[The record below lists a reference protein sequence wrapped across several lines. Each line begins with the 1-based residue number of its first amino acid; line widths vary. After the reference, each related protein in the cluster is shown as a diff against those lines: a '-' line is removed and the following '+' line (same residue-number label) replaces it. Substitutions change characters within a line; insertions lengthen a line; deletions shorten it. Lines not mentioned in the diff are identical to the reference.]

1 MPPKLPSL
9 PNLAALIK
17 PDKLQAVY
25 AEVESFVGGYSRR
38 LPLSE
43 QASTDLTR
51 ELRSLTTRFGPPV
64 EAALRALLCEQGSL
78 RNTVEKSLEGGA
90 KSALG
95 LVVPLLVAQ
104 FALAPTVALLVATLV
119 IKALA
124 THGQKKLCAELS
136 ATSPSAIEIP
146 PQVVSLKPK
155 STASSAPSKRPRRA
169 SAKAKSKVK
178 RPTPAAR
185 PKKKSQRQA

>member
-1 MPPKLPSL
+1 MPPKLPAL
-9 PNLAALIK
+9 PNLAVLIQ

-25 AEVESFVGGYSRR
+25 AEVESFVGEYSRR
-38 LPLSE
+38 FPE

-78 RNTVEKSLEGGA
+78 RNTVEQALEGGA
-90 KSALG
+90 KSALA

-104 FALAPTVALLVATLV
+104 FVLAPTVALLVATLV

-136 ATSPSAIEIP
+136 QSVTDPLLPALPVAAQPPKPAASAQPKRKSP
-146 PQVVSLKPK
+146 
-155 STASSAPSKRPRRA
+155 
-169 SAKAKSKVK
+169 AKAKSKTK
-178 RPTPAAR
+178 KSAAR
-185 PKKKSQRQA
+185 SKAKSRSKPR

>member
-25 AEVESFVGGYSRR
+25 AEVETFVGGYSRR
-38 LPLSE
+38 LPE

-64 EAALRALLCEQGSL
+64 EAALQALLCEQGSL

-90 KSALG
+90 KSALA

-136 ATSPSAIEIP
+136 QSAADRLVPALPMAAQPTKPAASAQPKRQAPAKATSKTKKSA
-146 PQVVSLKPK
+146 
-155 STASSAPSKRPRRA
+155 TRSKT
-169 SAKAKSKVK
+169 KSKSK
-178 RPTPAAR
+178 PR
-185 PKKKSQRQA
+185 

>member
-9 PNLAALIK
+9 PHLASLIK
-17 PDKLQAVY
+17 PDKLQAVC
-25 AEVESFVGGYSRR
+25 AEVESFIGGYSRR
-38 LPLSE
+38 LPE

-78 RNTVEKSLEGGA
+78 RDAVEKSLEGGV
-90 KSALG
+90 KSALA
-95 LVVPLLVAQ
+95 LVVPLLIAQ

-136 ATSPSAIEIP
+136 
-146 PQVVSLKPK
+146 Q
-155 STASSAPSKRPRRA
+155 STADPLLPALPVAAQPAKPAASARPKRKAP
-169 SAKAKSKVK
+169 AKAKSKTK
-178 RPTPAAR
+178 KPTTR
-185 PKKKSQRQA
+185 SKTKSKSKPR